1 MTSIIENKE
10 SLQEI
15 ALRYLN
21 DGVFIFDK
29 DRKIILFNPACE
41 EIEGFSSEEIANNDY
56 SCLDIFNCHTSD
68 GDCLAI
74 CPGLDLFEEKR
85 TKIAREYLIK
95 TKDGKQKRV
104 VTNYSIIK
112 DDNNRIEY
120 VVGVMRDITEEK
132 MFNEEL
138 VRFKTL
144 STLGQYSNELAHE
157 IKNPLNAINIQMSLL
172 EREIVKHDLST
183 GQELA
188 EVVKVVK
195 EEISRLNKLA
205 KDCLSFSK
213 SGDLKRTEEDVRLI
227 FEELLSL
234 ITPHA
239 DLSGVNIFFTML
251 RGCPQILVDRDKLK
265 QALLNIIL
273 NAVEAM
279 TGGGDISIN
288 VSKGDSCL
296 NIFIKDTGPGIP
308 DEQHDKVF
316 DLFYSTKSGGTGVGL
331 AITKNIIHAHGGNIR
346 FEKLDKGVEFIIELP
361 LS

>member
-1 MTSIIENKE
+1 MTSILEEKE

-29 DRKIILFNPACE
+29 DRKIVLFNPACE
-41 EIEGFSSEEIANNDY
+41 QIVGFSAEEITKNESN
-56 SCLDIFNCHTSD
+56 CFDIFQCHSSD
-68 GDCLAI
+68 GECMAI
-74 CPGLDLFEEKR
+74 CPGLDLFKEKR

-95 TKDGKQKRV
+95 TKEGKQKRV

-138 VRFKTL
+138 VRSKTL
-144 STLGQYSNELAHE
+144 ATLGQYSNELAHE

-172 EREIVKHDLST
+172 EREIGKHDLGT
-183 GQELA
+183 GEELA
-188 EVVKVVK
+188 DVVRVVK

-205 KDCLSFSK
+205 KDCLNFSK
-213 SGDLKRTEEDVRLI
+213 SGDLQRTEEDIRQI

-239 DLSGVNIFFTML
+239 DLNGVNISLTML

-265 QALLNIIL
+265 QAFLNITL

-279 TGGGDISIN
+279 IGGGEISITIL
-288 VSKGDSCL
+288 KRASCI
-296 NIFIKDTGPGIP
+296 NISIKDTGPGIS
-308 DEQHDKVF
+308 DEQHDKIF

-346 FEKLDKGVEFIIELP
+346 FEKLDEGVEFIIELP

>member
-1 MTSIIENKE
+1 MNSVIKNNKNI
-10 SLQEI
+10 QEI
-15 ALRYLN
+15 ALQYLN

-41 EIEGFSSEEIANNDY
+41 QIVGFSREEITRNDS
-56 SCLDIFNCHTSD
+56 SCLDIFNCHSS
-68 GDCLAI
+68 GGMHLAI

-85 TKIAREYLIK
+85 TKIAREFFIK

-104 VTNYSIIK
+104 ITNYSIIK

-138 VRFKTL
+138 VRSKTL

-172 EREIVKHDLST
+172 EREIGKHDWSSSE
-183 GQELA
+183 ELTD
-188 EVVKVVK
+188 VVKVVK

-205 KDCLSFSK
+205 KDCLHFSK
-213 SGDLKRTEEDVRLI
+213 SGDLKRTEEDIGRI

-239 DLSGVNIFFTML
+239 DLNGVNICLKMM

-279 TGGGDISIN
+279 TGGGDITIN
-288 VSKGDSCL
+288 VSKEDSCL
-296 NIFIKDTGPGIP
+296 NISIKDTGPGIP
-308 DEQHDKVF
+308 DEQHDKIF
-316 DLFYSTKSGGTGVGL
+316 GLFYSTKSGGTGVGL

-346 FEKLDKGVEFIIELP
+346 FKKLDEGAEFIIELP

>member
-1 MTSIIENKE
+1 MTGIIENRK

-15 ALRYLN
+15 ALQHLD
-21 DGVFIFDK
+21 DGVFMFDR
-29 DRKIILFNPACE
+29 DRRIILFNPACE
-41 EIEGFSSEEIANNDY
+41 AIVGY
-56 SCLDIFNCHTSD
+56 SQKEVTENEYNCLDIFKCHTS
-68 GDCLAI
+68 GRECLAI
-74 CPGLDLFEEKR
+74 CPGLDLFAEKR

-95 TKDGKQKRV
+95 TKTGKQKRV

-112 DDNNRIEY
+112 DDNNRVEF

-138 VRFKTL
+138 VRSKTL

-172 EREIVKHDLST
+172 EREIGKHDWNSKE
-183 GQELA
+183 ELTD
-188 EVVKVVK
+188 VVKVVK

-213 SGDLKRTEEDVRLI
+213 SGDLKRTEEDVVRI

-234 ITPHA
+234 ITPYA
-239 DLSGVNIFFTML
+239 DLKGTNIDLKML
-251 RGCPQILVDRDKLK
+251 KDCPQVLVDRDKLK
-265 QALLNIIL
+265 QSLLNIIL
-273 NAVEAM
+273 NAVEIM
-279 TGGGDISIN
+279 TGGGDIAIN
-288 VSKGDSCL
+288 ISKGDNCL
-296 NIFIKDTGPGIP
+296 DISIRDTGPGIP
-308 DEQHDKVF
+308 DEQHDKIF

-346 FEKLDKGVEFIIELP
+346 FKKLDDGAEFIIELP

>member
-1 MTSIIENKE
+1 MNSVIKNNKNIEE
-10 SLQEI
+10 V

-41 EIEGFSSEEIANNDY
+41 EIAGFSSEEITNNDY

-95 TKDGKQKRV
+95 TKDGKEKRV
-104 VTNYSIIK
+104 ITNYSIIK
-112 DDNNRIEY
+112 DDNNRIEF

-138 VRFKTL
+138 VRSRTL

-172 EREIVKHDLST
+172 EREIGKHDWSS

-213 SGDLKRTEEDVRLI
+213 SGDLKRTEEDIGLI

-234 ITPHA
+234 TIPHA
-239 DLSGVNIFFTML
+239 DLSGVNIYFTML

-279 TGGGDISIN
+279 TGGGDISII
-288 VSKGDSCL
+288 VSKGSSCV
-296 NIFIKDTGPGIP
+296 NIHIKDTGPGIP
-308 DEQHDKVF
+308 DEQHDKIF

-346 FEKLDKGVEFIIELP
+346 FEKLEKGVEFIIELP

>member
-10 SLQEI
+10 SLQGI

-29 DRKIILFNPACE
+29 ERKIVLFNPACE
-41 EIEGFSSEEIANNDY
+41 QIVGFSMEEITENESN
-56 SCLDIFNCHTSD
+56 CFDIFKCHSSD
-68 GDCLAI
+68 GECLAI
-74 CPGLDLFEEKR
+74 CPGLDLFDEKR
-85 TKIAREYLIK
+85 TKIAREYLIN
-95 TKDGKQKRV
+95 TKEGKQKRV
-104 VTNYSIIK
+104 ITNYSIIK
-112 DDNNRIEY
+112 DDNNMIEY

-138 VRFKTL
+138 VRSKTL

-172 EREIVKHDLST
+172 EREIGKHDLGT
-183 GQELA
+183 GEELSD
-188 EVVKVVK
+188 VVKVVK

-213 SGDLKRTEEDVRLI
+213 SGDLERTEEGIGQI

-239 DLSGVNIFFTML
+239 DLNGVNIYLTMT
-251 RGCPQILVDRDKLK
+251 GSCPQILVDRDKLK
-265 QALLNIIL
+265 QAFLNLIL
-273 NAVEAM
+273 NAIEAM
-279 TGGGDISIN
+279 AGGGSIAIN
-288 VSKGDSCL
+288 VSKKDSYL
-296 NIFIKDTGPGIP
+296 NISIKDTGPGIP

-346 FEKLDKGVEFIIELP
+346 FEKLVEGAEFIIELP

>member
-10 SLQEI
+10 SLQGI

-29 DRKIILFNPACE
+29 ERKIVLFNPACE
-41 EIEGFSSEEIANNDY
+41 QIVGFSMEEITENESN
-56 SCLDIFNCHTSD
+56 CFDIFKCHSSD
-68 GDCLAI
+68 GECLAI
-74 CPGLDLFEEKR
+74 CPGLDLFDEKR
-85 TKIAREYLIK
+85 TKIAREYLIN
-95 TKDGKQKRV
+95 TKEGKQKRV
-104 VTNYSIIK
+104 ITNYSIIK
-112 DDNNRIEY
+112 DDNNMIEY

-138 VRFKTL
+138 VRSKTL

-172 EREIVKHDLST
+172 EREIGKHDLGT
-183 GQELA
+183 GEELSD
-188 EVVKVVK
+188 VVKVVK

-213 SGDLKRTEEDVRLI
+213 SGDLERAEEGIGQI

-239 DLSGVNIFFTML
+239 DLNGVNIYLTIT
-251 RGCPQILVDRDKLK
+251 GSCPQILVDRDKLK
-265 QALLNIIL
+265 QAFLNLIL
-273 NAVEAM
+273 NAIEAM
-279 TGGGDISIN
+279 TGGGSIAIN
-288 VSKGDSCL
+288 VSKKDSYL
-296 NIFIKDTGPGIP
+296 NISIKDTGPGIP
-308 DEQHDKVF
+308 DEQHDKIF

-346 FEKLDKGVEFIIELP
+346 FEKLVEGAEFIIELP

>member
-1 MTSIIENKE
+1 MTSILEEKE

-29 DRKIILFNPACE
+29 DRKIVLFNPACE
-41 EIEGFSSEEIANNDY
+41 QIVGFSAEEITKNESN
-56 SCLDIFNCHTSD
+56 CFDIFQCHSSD
-68 GDCLAI
+68 GECMAI
-74 CPGLDLFEEKR
+74 CPGLDLFKEKR

-95 TKDGKQKRV
+95 TKEGKQKRV

-120 VVGVMRDITEEK
+120 VVGVMHDITEEK

-138 VRFKTL
+138 VRSKTL

-157 IKNPLNAINIQMSLL
+157 IKNPLNAISIQMSLL
-172 EREIVKHDLST
+172 EREIGKHDLST
-183 GQELA
+183 GEELA
-188 EVVKVVK
+188 DVVRVVK

-205 KDCLSFSK
+205 KDCLNFSK
-213 SGDLKRTEEDVRLI
+213 SGDLQRTEEDIRQI

-239 DLSGVNIFFTML
+239 DLNGVNISLTML

-265 QALLNIIL
+265 QAFLNITL

-279 TGGGDISIN
+279 IGGGEISITIL
-288 VSKGDSCL
+288 KRASCI
-296 NIFIKDTGPGIP
+296 NISIKDTGPGIS
-308 DEQHDKVF
+308 DEQHDKIF

-346 FEKLDKGVEFIIELP
+346 FEKLDEGVEFIIELP

>member
-1 MTSIIENKE
+1 MNSVIINNKNIE
-10 SLQEI
+10 EI
-15 ALRYLN
+15 ALRYLS

-41 EIEGFSSEEIANNDY
+41 RIVGFSMEEITRNESN
-56 SCLDIFNCHTSD
+56 CFHIFHCHSSD
-68 GDCLAI
+68 GECLAI

-95 TKDGKQKRV
+95 TKEGKQKRV
-104 VTNYSIIK
+104 ITNYSIIK
-112 DDNNRIEY
+112 DENDKIEY

-138 VRFKTL
+138 VRSKTL
-144 STLGQYSNELAHE
+144 ATLGQYSNELAHE

-183 GQELA
+183 GKELA

-195 EEISRLNKLA
+195 EEINRLNKLA

-213 SGDLKRTEEDVRLI
+213 SGDLNRTEEDIGLI

-239 DLSGVNIFFTML
+239 DLNGVSICLKISKNF
-251 RGCPQILVDRDKLK
+251 PQILVDRDKLK
-265 QALLNIIL
+265 QALLNVIL
-273 NAVEAM
+273 NAIEVM
-279 TGGGDISIN
+279 TGGGDITIT
-288 VSKGDSCL
+288 VSKEDDCL
-296 NIFIKDTGPGIP
+296 NIFIKDTGPGISE
-308 DEQHDKVF
+308 DQHGKIF

-346 FEKLDKGVEFIIELP
+346 FKKLDEGAEFIIELP

>member
-21 DGVFIFDK
+21 DGVFIFNK

-41 EIEGFSSEEIANNDY
+41 EIAGFSSEEITNNDH
-56 SCLDIFNCHTSD
+56 SCLDIFNCHTSG

-74 CPGLDLFEEKR
+74 CPGLDLFEENR

>member
-1 MTSIIENKE
+1 MNTNFKNNKNI
-10 SLQEI
+10 QEI
-15 ALRYLN
+15 ALQYLT

-41 EIEGFSSEEIANNDY
+41 QIIGFSREEITRNDY
-56 SCLDIFNCHTSD
+56 ICLDIFSCHSSD
-68 GDCLAI
+68 GACLAI

-85 TKIAREYLIK
+85 AKISREYFIK
-95 TKDGKQKRV
+95 AKDGKTKRV
-104 VTNYSIIK
+104 ITNYSIIK
-112 DDNNRIEY
+112 NEDNKIEY

-132 MFNEEL
+132 IFNEEL
-138 VRFKTL
+138 VRAKTL

-172 EREIVKHDLST
+172 EREIGSHDLSSRE
-183 GQELA
+183 ELSNI
-188 EVVKVVK
+188 VKVVK

-213 SGDLKRTEEDVRLI
+213 SGDLKRKDEDIGQI

-239 DLSGVNIFFTML
+239 ELNGINICLKML
-251 RGCPQILVDRDKLK
+251 NGCPQVLIDRDKFK
-265 QALLNIIL
+265 QALLNIII
-273 NAVEAM
+273 NSIDVM
-279 TGGGDISIN
+279 VGGGDIEIDI
-288 VSKGDSCL
+288 SKEEGRLEISL
-296 NIFIKDTGPGIP
+296 KDTGPGIP
-308 DEQHDKVF
+308 IEQHDKIF

-331 AITKNIIHAHGGNIR
+331 AITKNIIHAHGGSIKFRELN
-346 FEKLDKGVEFIIELP
+346 KGAEFIIELP

>member
-41 EIEGFSSEEIANNDY
+41 RIVGFSMEEITRNESN
-56 SCLDIFNCHTSD
+56 CFDIFHCHSSD
-68 GDCLAI
+68 GECLAI

-95 TKDGKQKRV
+95 TKEGEQKRV
-104 VTNYSIIK
+104 ITNYSIIK
-112 DDNNRIEY
+112 DDSGRVEF
-120 VVGVMRDITEEK
+120 VVGVIRDITEEK

-138 VRFKTL
+138 LRSKTL
-144 STLGQYSNELAHE
+144 ATLGQYSNELAHE

-183 GQELA
+183 GKELA

-213 SGDLKRTEEDVRLI
+213 SGDLNRTEEDIGLI

-239 DLSGVNIFFTML
+239 DLNGVSICLKISKSF
-251 RGCPQILVDRDKLK
+251 PQILVDRDKLK
-265 QALLNIIL
+265 QALLNVIL
-273 NAVEAM
+273 NAIEVM
-279 TGGGDISIN
+279 TGGGDITIT
-288 VSKGDSCL
+288 VSKEDNCL
-296 NIFIKDTGPGIP
+296 NIFIKDTGPGISE
-308 DEQHDKVF
+308 DQHGKIF

-331 AITKNIIHAHGGNIR
+331 AVTKNIIHAHGGNIR
-346 FEKLDKGVEFIIELP
+346 LEKLDEGAEFIIELP

>member
-1 MTSIIENKE
+1 MNSVIKNNKNI
-10 SLQEI
+10 QEI
-15 ALRYLN
+15 ALQYLN

-41 EIEGFSSEEIANNDY
+41 QIVGYSQEEITNNDY
-56 SCLDIFNCHTSD
+56 SCLDIFDCHSLD
-68 GDCLAI
+68 GERLAI
-74 CPGLDLFEEKR
+74 CPGLDLFQEKR
-85 TKIAREYLIK
+85 TKIAREYFIK
-95 TKDGKQKRV
+95 TKEGKQKRV
-104 VTNYSIIK
+104 ITNYSIIK

-138 VRFKTL
+138 VRSKTL

-172 EREIVKHDLST
+172 EREIGKHDWSS
-183 GQELA
+183 GKELA

-205 KDCLSFSK
+205 KDCLDFSK
-213 SGDLKRTEEDVRLI
+213 SGDLKCTEEDIGRI
-227 FEELLSL
+227 FEDLLSL
-234 ITPHA
+234 IIPHA
-239 DLSGVNIFFTML
+239 DLSGVNIYL
-251 RGCPQILVDRDKLK
+251 KKLQGCPQILVDRDKLK
-265 QALLNIIL
+265 QAFLNIIL
-273 NAVEAM
+273 NAIEVM
-279 TGGGDISIN
+279 TGGGDITIN
-288 VSKGDSCL
+288 VSKEDNCL
-296 NIFIKDTGPGIP
+296 NISVRDTGPGIP
-308 DEQHDKVF
+308 DEQHDKIF

-346 FEKLDKGVEFIIELP
+346 FKKLDEGTEFIIELP